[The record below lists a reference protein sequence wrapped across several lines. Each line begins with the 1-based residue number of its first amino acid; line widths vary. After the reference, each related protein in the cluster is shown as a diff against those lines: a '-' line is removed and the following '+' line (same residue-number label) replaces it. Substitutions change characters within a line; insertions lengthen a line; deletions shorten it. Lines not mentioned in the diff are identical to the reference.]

1 MKGASLWLSQDR
13 GLQMAIVKN
22 ADFLKQSNSYLNIL
36 VNHFI
41 VTMHYKYNK
50 KPTADLAQCT
60 ITLSEKSE
68 GGGCFNLIIVVKA
81 QKVLAQLGLKTD
93 NDHLKVSITLLN

>member
-1 MKGASLWLSQDR
+1 
-13 GLQMAIVKN
+13 MAIVKN
-22 ADFLKQSNSYLNIL
+22 ADFKQSNSYLNIL
-36 VNHFI
+36 VNHSI

-50 KPTADLAQCT
+50 KPADLAQCT
-60 ITLSEKSE
+60 ITLSEKRE

-81 QKVLAQLGLKTD
+81 QKVLAQLGFKTD